1 MAAGIKLAIFT
12 LASILVTGLLAAI
25 MGNFGFGPGKVYKAE
40 FTSASQ
46 LEKGDD
52 VRVAGVAIGE
62 VKKVDHFKRN
72 RALVTFRVK
81 DDVPVNTYTRSEI
94 RFKNLMDARSLA
106 LEPGQIPNTKKQ
118 KQD

>member
-52 VRVAGVAIGE
+52 VRVAGGAIGE
-62 VKKVDHFKRN
+62 VKKAEHFKRN
-72 RALVTFRVK
+72 RALVPFRVK
-81 DDVPVNTYTRSEI
+81 AAVPVTTSTRAESRI
-94 RFKNLMDARSLA
+94 KNQVGNRSPA
-106 LEPGQIPNTKKQ
+106 IDPGQKPTP
-118 KQD
+118 